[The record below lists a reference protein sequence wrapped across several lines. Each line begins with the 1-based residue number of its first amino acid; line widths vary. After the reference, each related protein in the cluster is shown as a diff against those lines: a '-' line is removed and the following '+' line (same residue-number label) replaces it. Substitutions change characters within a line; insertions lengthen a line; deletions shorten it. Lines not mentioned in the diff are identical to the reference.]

1 MRDHGCLYTF
11 NGDAQRFRRLIYGFR
26 MHQARAFLVVALVT
40 LGSSSLPAQTETVVH
55 VRISA
60 ETCMIGKL
68 DISCSD
74 VGAKL
79 LELGTPL
86 DAHIDVSGDA
96 HASYTATS
104 AALESIRSAGFK
116 LKIGYINAE

>member
-1 MRDHGCLYTF
+1 MGIKCLRMTLVKPASL
-11 NGDAQRFRRLIYGFR
+11 NLIVRFR
-26 MHQARAFLVVALVT
+26 MNPARAFLVVALVA
-40 LGSSSLPAQTETVVH
+40 LGSSSLPAQTETAVH
-55 VRISA
+55 VRISK
-60 ETCMIGKL
+60 ETCFIGTL
-68 DISCSD
+68 DVSCSK

-96 HASYTATS
+96 HASYSTTS

-116 LKIGYINAE
+116 VKIGYINVE